1 MNYSLEQTADLVE
14 SYKLNPTRETVEI
27 LAKKYAKPVKSI
39 IGKLSKEGVYRRE
52 AYTTKR
58 GETPTTKLEIV
69 AQIAD
74 ALGQEDFPGLE
85 KTPKGTLQ
93 RLSAIIDGINYQ

>member
-1 MNYSLEQTADLVE
+1 MNYSLEQTAELVA
-14 SYKLNPTRETVEI
+14 SYKANPTRETVEV

-52 AYTTKR
+52 IYTTKR
-58 GETPTTKLEIV
+58 GETPITKLEIV
-69 AQIAD
+69 SRIAN
-74 ALGQEDFPGLE
+74 ALGEEDFPGLE

-93 RLSAIIDGINYQ
+93 RLSAIIEEICG